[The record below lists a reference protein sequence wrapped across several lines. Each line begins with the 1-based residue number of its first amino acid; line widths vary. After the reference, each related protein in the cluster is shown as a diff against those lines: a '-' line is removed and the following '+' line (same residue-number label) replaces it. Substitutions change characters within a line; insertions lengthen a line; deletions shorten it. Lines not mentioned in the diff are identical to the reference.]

1 MPAFYHIDKDRKIV
15 MSTAS
20 GVLTRN
26 DISAHMMSLLKDPD
40 FNPAF
45 SQLADFSH
53 ITGRELTADDIRDFA
68 RTNVFSPGSRRA
80 FIVADDQTQS
90 LVEMFAILR
99 DVAGERGIRVFRT
112 LEEGIDWIIPHVR
125 TY

>member
-1 MPAFYHIDKDRKIV
+1 MPAFYHIDKDRKLV

-20 GVLTRN
+20 GVLTRE
-26 DISAHMMSLLKDPD
+26 DLTTHMQSLLKDPD
-40 FNPAF
+40 FNPSF

-53 ITGRELTADDIRDFA
+53 ITGRELTADDIRDIA
-68 RTNVFSPGSRRA
+68 RTNVFSPNSRRA
-80 FIVADDQTQS
+80 FIVADDQSES
-90 LVEMFAILR
+90 LAEMFAILR

-112 LEEGIDWIIPHVR
+112 LEEGIDWIIPHVP

>member
-20 GVLTRN
+20 GVLTRK
-26 DISAHMMSLLKDPD
+26 DLTTHMQGLMKDPD
-40 FNPAF
+40 FNPSF

-53 ITGRELTADDIRDFA
+53 ITGRELTAEDIRDIA
-68 RTNVFSPGSRRA
+68 RTTVFSPNSRRA
-80 FIVADDQTQS
+80 FIVADDQSES
-90 LVEMFAILR
+90 LAEMFAILR

-112 LEEGIDWIIPHVR
+112 LEEGIDWIIPHVP

>member
-1 MPAFYHIDKDRKIV
+1 MPAFYHIDKDRKLV

-20 GVLTRN
+20 GVLTRE
-26 DISAHMMSLLKDPD
+26 DLTTHMQNLLKDPD
-40 FNPAF
+40 FNSSF

-53 ITGRELTADDIRDFA
+53 ITGRNLTADDIRDIA
-68 RTNVFSPGSRRA
+68 RTNVFSPNSRRA
-80 FIVADDQTQS
+80 FIVADDQSES
-90 LVEMFAILR
+90 LAEMFAILR

>member
-1 MPAFYHIDKDRKIV
+1 MPAFYHIDKDRKLV

-20 GVLTRN
+20 GVLTRK
-26 DISAHMMSLLKDPD
+26 DLSTHMQNLRKDPD

-53 ITGRELTADDIRDFA
+53 ITGRELTGDDIRDIA
-68 RTNVFSPGSRRA
+68 RTNVFSPDSRRA
-80 FIVADDQTQS
+80 FIVADDQSES
-90 LVEMFAILR
+90 LAEMFAILR
-99 DVAGERGIRVFRT
+99 DAAGERGIRVFRT
-112 LEEGIDWIIPHVR
+112 LEEGIDWIIPHVK

>member
-1 MPAFYHIDKDRKIV
+1 MPAFYHIDKDRKLV

-20 GVLTRN
+20 GLLTRN
-26 DISAHMMSLLKDPD
+26 DLSTHMQNLLKDPD

-53 ITGRELTADDIRDFA
+53 ITGQELTADDVRDIA
-68 RTNVFSPGSRRA
+68 RTNVFNPNSRRA
-80 FIVADDQTQS
+80 FIVADDQSES
-90 LVEMFAILR
+90 LAEMFAILR
-99 DVAGERGIRVFRT
+99 DAAGERGLRVFRT
-112 LEEGIDWIIPHVR
+112 LEEGIDWIIPHLP

>member
-1 MPAFYHIDKDRKIV
+1 MPAFYHIDKDRKLV

-26 DISAHMMSLLKDPD
+26 DISTHMMNLLKDPD

-45 SQLADFSH
+45 SQLADFTH
-53 ITGRELTADDIRDFA
+53 MTGREFTADDIRDFA
-68 RTNVFSPGSRRA
+68 RTNVFSPNSRRA
-80 FIVADDQTQS
+80 FIVADDETES
-90 LVEMFAILR
+90 LAEMFAILR
-99 DVAGERGIRVFRT
+99 DVAGERGIRIFRT